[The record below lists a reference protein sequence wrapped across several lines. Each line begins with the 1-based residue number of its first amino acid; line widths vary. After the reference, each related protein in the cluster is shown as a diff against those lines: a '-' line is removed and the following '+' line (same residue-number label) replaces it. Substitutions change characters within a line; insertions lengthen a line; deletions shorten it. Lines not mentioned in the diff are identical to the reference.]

1 MQART
6 ERVSGMIK
14 MLLSLCPRLTCRSGG
29 QRGSGLAE
37 VLVALL
43 ITGTAVVIFISSLY
57 TGSKTVGIIYERTTV
72 ENLARSQLEY
82 VKGQEYTAAPTSYD
96 ILPDI
101 PSEFSISAEASA
113 IEERDE
119 NIQKITVTVR
129 RNEETKMVLE
139 NFKVNR

>member
-1 MQART
+1 MMKILKT
-6 ERVSGMIK
+6 PW
-14 MLLSLCPRLTCRSGG
+14 PRLIYRPGG
-29 QRGSGLAE
+29 QRGAGLVE

-57 TGSKTVGIIYERTTV
+57 SGSKAVGIIYERTTT

-82 VKGQEYTAAPTSYD
+82 VKGQEYAVAPTTYEV
-96 ILPDI
+96 LPSLPRD
-101 PSEFSISAEASA
+101 FSISAEASA

-129 RNEETKMVLE
+129 RNGETMMALE
-139 NFKVNR
+139 DFKVNR